1 MEKVNSM
8 WPPTSADSHHAQ
20 LLWLSWSHIP
30 VSPDSFSGIPAQ
42 QHSLAACPLS
52 LLPSLQ
58 TPTQSGCW
66 DEKKAWRMGFFP
78 PSLTSAMEFPGIA
91 FWKERVLCVC
101 SFATLLHF
109 FHLCDV
115 LVFCSWEISLLI
127 VVENLTFLNTSHQQ
141 RGFAPVPLNAWQCLL
156 MMQPTSSCKQTHA
169 SWCYNSQDNS
179 LLWLQLQ
186 SHSSGCS
193 AIYTSRTDT
202 LKKMH
207 LTR

>member
-1 MEKVNSM
+1 M

-20 LLWLSWSHIP
+20 LLWLSRSHIP
-30 VSPDSFSGIPAQ
+30 VCPDSFSGIPAQ
-42 QHSLAACPLS
+42 QLSLAACPLS

-66 DEKKAWRMGFFP
+66 DETKSLKDGLFPPIFDICYGISPHSFLKRTSSVCLQFCYSIAFFP
-78 PSLTSAMEFPGIA
+78 LVWYFGILQLGNILTF
-91 FWKERVLCVC
+91 
-101 SFATLLHF
+101 
-109 FHLCDV
+109 
-115 LVFCSWEISLLI
+115 

-186 SHSSGCS
+186 SHSSGCC
-193 AIYTSRTDT
+193 AIYTSRADT